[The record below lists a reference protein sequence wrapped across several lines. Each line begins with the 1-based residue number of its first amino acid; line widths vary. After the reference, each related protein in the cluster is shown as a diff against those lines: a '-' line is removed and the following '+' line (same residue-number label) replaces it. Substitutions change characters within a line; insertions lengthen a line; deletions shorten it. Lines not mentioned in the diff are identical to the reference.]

1 MQSSLGN
8 KVVPDADTTPHTE
21 GGVVPPAVVVRGHA
35 DSRCRGLTIFT
46 VEPRGG
52 AGGTRGF
59 ASAAASDGRLPPL
72 LSRTTT
78 RIVRPPSVLAAGTDA
93 GSAFVPGQHHPQLD
107 SRALGSRFDGA
118 TAGAAAHELRGTV
131 FAGAEV
137 HPDTVGAMGDDH
149 VVPPSPRSPH
159 ANVEVASSSTA
170 SAVGTAGSAAGTLS
184 QTNTVVLRE
193 ASASGADAE
202 SGSGDLRIEAAREAA
217 RDPLSGLFTANLWK
231 TVHDAEIKLRICARY
246 SRVNTS
252 ITINPATSLAYQEFA
267 RACDEFNRS
276 QNQDPKEKVPVI
288 ECLAGWLSRDKK
300 PGRLYLTKQVN
311 PDRTPSGC
319 IVICCEMEGLDSV
332 MRAKLQ
338 KVFENFI
345 ALFPQPMGSVDP
357 SLSGINFAAL
367 SPSAS
372 NVTNIHEASL
382 SSVFEACQRTSQL
395 IELWRTFKRENMP
408 DVTYPNPTGF
418 KRGVPTSVSPGFL
431 SGVVGPSAGPSV
443 PPAGGPPLPSGT
455 MRRLPTSLGT
465 VVAAPS
471 TSMSMR
477 FS

>member
-1 MQSSLGN
+1 M
-8 KVVPDADTTPHTE
+8 
-21 GGVVPPAVVVRGHA
+21 
-35 DSRCRGLTIFT
+35 
-46 VEPRGG
+46 
-52 AGGTRGF
+52 
-59 ASAAASDGRLPPL
+59 
-72 LSRTTT
+72 
-78 RIVRPPSVLAAGTDA
+78 
-93 GSAFVPGQHHPQLD
+93 
-107 SRALGSRFDGA
+107 
-118 TAGAAAHELRGTV
+118 
-131 FAGAEV
+131 
-137 HPDTVGAMGDDH
+137 
-149 VVPPSPRSPH
+149 
-159 ANVEVASSSTA
+159 ASSSTA

-184 QTNTVVLRE
+184 QTNTVVLRK

-202 SGSGDLRIEAAREAA
+202 SSSGDLRIEAAREAA